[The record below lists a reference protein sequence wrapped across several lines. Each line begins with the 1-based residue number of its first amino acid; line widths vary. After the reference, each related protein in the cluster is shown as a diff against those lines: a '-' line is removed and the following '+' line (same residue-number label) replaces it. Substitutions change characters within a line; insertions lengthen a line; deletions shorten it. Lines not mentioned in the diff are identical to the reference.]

1 MELKTCGNA
10 NSGPGSS
17 DSDNNEAADIVQ
29 AETAHNDG
37 TEKLNRVEVVSAS
50 KSAETSTTG
59 HHPLLLRLR
68 LPKHRLQQRQIMR
81 RRETQNLV
89 PGVAIV
95 SRIKKRAIFSKR
107 ESRSM
112 TVQRSKGRIWV
123 AGTRNE
129 GLARVGVGK

>member
-50 KSAETSTTG
+50 KSAETQHNRPPSPPSPPSPSKAPAAAAPDNAAPG
-59 HHPLLLRLR
+59 NAKSGPGSSDSQQN
-68 LPKHRLQQRQIMR
+68 KEAGDILQ
-81 RRETQNLV
+81 
-89 PGVAIV
+89 
-95 SRIKKRAIFSKR
+95 
-107 ESRSM
+107 
-112 TVQRSKGRIWV
+112 
-123 AGTRNE
+123 AGIALNDGSE
-129 GLARVGVGK
+129 K